1 MTTVAATTIAAAITA
16 VDQADSPESL
26 GSAVKAL
33 ADVVHPEA
41 IPTLIRVL
49 GYNNPGAAL
58 AAVQGLVALGDCAV
72 APVLAALDD
81 YNYGARAYGIRV
93 LGAIGHPQ
101 SLGLLLQA
109 ALTDFAPSVRRAA
122 IKGLGHLR
130 WQELSDREA
139 ESAQT
144 QVLNAFSQL
153 IQESDWSLRY
163 AVVVALAEL
172 RVSTMNGP
180 SLSEPLA
187 AEILS
192 RLKQISQTDLDIAV
206 RARAQVALQPPPT
219 VAPVSMRPL

>member
-1 MTTVAATTIAAAITA
+1 MTTAATTVAAAITA

-26 GSAVKAL
+26 SSAVKAL
-33 ADVVHPEA
+33 ADLVYPES

-58 AAVQGLVALGDCAV
+58 AAVQGLINLGDCAV
-72 APVLAALDD
+72 APVLAALDE
-81 YNYGARAYGIRV
+81 YNYGARAYSIRV

-101 SLGLLLQA
+101 SLDLLLQA

-139 ESAQT
+139 VAAQT

-172 RVSTMNGP
+172 LVFTMNG
-180 SLSEPLA
+180 STVSGPLA
-187 AEILS
+187 AEILA
-192 RLKQISQTDLDIAV
+192 RLKQISQADVDIAV
-206 RARAQVALQPPPT
+206 RARAQLALQPFQA
-219 VAPVSMRPL
+219 VSPVSMRPL